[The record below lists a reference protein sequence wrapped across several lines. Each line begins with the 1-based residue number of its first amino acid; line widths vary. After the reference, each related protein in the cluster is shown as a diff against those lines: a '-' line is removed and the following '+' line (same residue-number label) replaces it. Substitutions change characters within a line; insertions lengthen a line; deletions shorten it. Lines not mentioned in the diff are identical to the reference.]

1 MNYHDVCVLNFS
13 ISRFCIPLC
22 GQFCWNKIPSRPSRL
37 VTEKIVVETQAH
49 AGRTKSKAQAVTAQS
64 WFVFRK
70 TVDDLNHS
78 DSMELGK

>member
-1 MNYHDVCVLNFS
+1 MMYVSL
-13 ISRFCIPLC
+13 ISQYPDSVSHFA
-22 GQFCWNKIPSRPSRL
+22 SRPSRL
-37 VTEKIVVETQAH
+37 VTETIVVETQAH

-70 TVDDLNHS
+70 TGDDLNHS